1 MRKSKRKKRD
11 EAVHKKE
18 LLLREKFNEE
28 KNSRMFN
35 ICNLEDKNLA
45 MMLIFVTVAAVNIP
59 TKNIGSFANIE
70 KIKNQATFR

>member
-28 KNSRMFN
+28 KNSIMFN
-35 ICNLEDKNLA
+35 IGNLDNKNLA
-45 MMLIFVTVAAVNIP
+45 MMLIFLTVAAVNIP
-59 TKNIGSFANIE
+59 TKNIGSFANME